1 MDTEQWRHSRDNRAQ
16 SDGIRR
22 YCARLARHSNA
33 LLTLGGPSMTNS
45 VAPLEL
51 PEPLVITLG
60 NLKGGVGKTTSAF
73 FLASYFASVHERRV
87 LVIDADPLSQTGYSW
102 YRRLVKGGIEVPFD
116 LVAFPS
122 RHVNDCITD
131 NAADFDVIIVDAG
144 GESAE
149 IFKAAIPESDEL
161 LLLTSVSPSE
171 VKRVPSTFKAAEE
184 AAADSNREI
193 RVRVLMTKVPVIMK
207 KGMNVSTEYRAQR
220 GYLESAGYDVFGSYL
235 SAWKW
240 YREAADGEVGE
251 GAENPIED
259 LGEYRQVGD
268 ELVNAY
274 RALLEVPA

>member
-1 MDTEQWRHSRDNRAQ
+1 
-16 SDGIRR
+16 
-22 YCARLARHSNA
+22 
-33 LLTLGGPSMTNS
+33 MTNS

-73 FLASYFASVHERRV
+73 FLASYFATVHRLRV

-102 YRRLVKGGIEVPFD
+102 HRRLVKGGIEVPFE

-122 RHVNDCITD
+122 RHVDDCISD
-131 NAADFDVIIVDAG
+131 KAADFDVIIVDAG

-149 IFKAAIPESDEL
+149 IFKAAIPQSDEL
-161 LLLTSVSPSE
+161 LLVTSVSPSE

-184 AAADSNREI
+184 AAAGSSREI
-193 RVRVLMTKVPVIMK
+193 RVRILMTKVPVIMK
-207 KGMNVSTEYRAQR
+207 NGVNVSTEYRAQR
-220 GYLESAGYDVFGSYL
+220 RNLESAGYDVFESYL

-268 ELVNAY
+268 ELVSSY
-274 RALLEVPA
+274 RLLMEVPA